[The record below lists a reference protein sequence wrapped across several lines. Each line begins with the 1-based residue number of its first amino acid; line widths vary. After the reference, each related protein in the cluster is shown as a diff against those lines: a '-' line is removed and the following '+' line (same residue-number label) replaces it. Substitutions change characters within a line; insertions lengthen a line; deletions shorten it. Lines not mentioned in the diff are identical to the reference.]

1 MDDWVI
7 GFILFV
13 LPIIVGGI
21 ILTGL
26 NHFEQWLEVKR
37 DEKKEKEENEKYQR
51 YRKMFLE

>member
-26 NHFEQWLEVKR
+26 NHFEQWLEVRR
-37 DEKKEKEENEKYQR
+37 DEKEEKKENEKYQR